1 MVYRGVEHLRAILK
15 ARRKLGD
22 ENTLFSRATRGFR
35 AWCVNVVLAKRD
47 SRRKPTAAR
56 ERQLD
61 NCWANKSSPIAYLP
75 GLQMHVLL
83 RPCRALRQL
92 PGAPAPITFDRDY
105 GCTAPRN
112 SPPSLAIPDFRGIG
126 LPAASPCLTYAAA

>member
-35 AWCVNVVLAKRD
+35 AWCVNVVLPKRD
-47 SRRKPTAAR
+47 SKRKPTAAR

-61 NCWANKSSPIAYLP
+61 NCWANKSSPIAYRP

-83 RPCRALRQL
+83 RPCR
-92 PGAPAPITFDRDY
+92 PCVNY
-105 GCTAPRN
+105 
-112 SPPSLAIPDFRGIG
+112 LARRPQ
-126 LPAASPCLTYAAA
+126 